1 MSRILRILIVI
12 VLMVVLYL
20 IFKYRRRTP
29 RMIRETPEAARKISR
44 RTKAGGLL
52 LFTLVIAYLAITYHE
67 WFRWSLSE

>member
-12 VLMVVLYL
+12 ILFMALYL
-20 IFKYRRRTP
+20 LFKYRQRVP
-29 RMIRETPEAARKISR
+29 RVLEEKPEREKKISR

-52 LFTLVIAYLAITYHE
+52 LFALVIAYLAISYHE